1 MMKSE
6 DPFHRDEEVNDD
18 ESEDPSG
25 RTEPTPSIL
34 KEPNRLGTYVKY
46 KKKFH
51 RDEEVNDEI

>member
-1 MMKSE
+1 MKKSE

-34 KEPNRLGTYVKY
+34 KKPIRLGIYVK
-46 KKKFH
+46 
-51 RDEEVNDEI
+51 N